1 MARKSVTA
9 RIRHAIARLAEVH
22 PQLAEHLEAAVQ
34 TGTQCTYAPT
44 EPVTW
49 RL

>member
-1 MARKSVTA
+1 
-9 RIRHAIARLAEVH
+9 VH
-22 PQLAEHLEAAVQ
+22 PQLAEHLEASVQ
-34 TGTQCTYAPT
+34 TGTQCCYAPA